1 MKKEIIAILL
11 QGKVKTIVNISS
23 QIEIKMMFFAQLI
36 YILSRSLILQETLN
50 GNIFQTFSILLMK
63 LNLHLL
69 NYNFVLYNV
78 NVSYLFDQ

>member
-36 YILSRSLILQETLN
+36 YILSRSLILQQTLK
-50 GNIFQTFSILLMK
+50 GNIFQTFSTFIE
-63 LNLHLL
+63 
-69 NYNFVLYNV
+69 
-78 NVSYLFDQ
+78 S

>member
-50 GNIFQTFSILLMK
+50 GNIFQTFSV
-63 LNLHLL
+63 NRHLL
-69 NYNFVLYNV
+69 NHKFVLYNAI
-78 NVSYLFDQ
+78 VSYLYNQ